1 MKFTI
6 FYLVFLIL
14 STINRFKMRKKILS
28 RDMCSGKVYA
38 KWTLPALTFSYISI
52 LVFTVA
58 EYFICQRKISYLV
71 TATGLSLYLTGLLG
85 RNLPLKVLEKYWSPN
100 VEIREDQKL
109 IKKGLY
115 RYSRHPYYLFLLIE
129 IVGFTLIPNA
139 YYAFFVAIMVYTF
152 MIYVRIWYEE
162 KALIE
167 KFGQE
172 YLAYKKEVYA
182 LLPLKKNILRRNINE
197 DQG

>member
-1 MKFTI
+1 
-6 FYLVFLIL
+6 
-14 STINRFKMRKKILS
+14 MRKKILS
-28 RDMCSGKVYA
+28 RDMRSGKVYA

-71 TATGLSLYLTGLLG
+71 TATGLSLYLSGLLG
-85 RNLPLKVLEKYWSPN
+85 RKAPVKVLEKYWSPN

-115 RYSRHPYYLFLLIE
+115 RYLRHPYYLFLLIE

-139 YYAFFVAIMVYTF
+139 YYALFVAIMVYAF

-172 YLAYKKEVYA
+172 YLDYKKEVPA
-182 LLPLKKNILRRNINE
+182 LIPLKFK
-197 DQG
+197 GTK